1 MMSRQE
7 RSISLPL
14 IGAILLCLL
23 IGIYLIWRRTL
34 NNAQEDAN
42 NASSAAKHSVETNPA
57 DALKYWTADK
67 MRNAKPAEMPQTDKL
82 KRGKKRKQQPPHTAQ
97 AHQAE

>member
-14 IGAILLCLL
+14 VGAILLCLL
-23 IGIYLIWRRTL
+23 IGIYMIWRRTL
-34 NNAQEDAN
+34 NNQEDAN
-42 NASSAAKHSVETNPA
+42 NASNIAKHSVETNPE

-67 MRNAKPAEMPQTDKL
+67 MRNAKPAEMPKTDKL